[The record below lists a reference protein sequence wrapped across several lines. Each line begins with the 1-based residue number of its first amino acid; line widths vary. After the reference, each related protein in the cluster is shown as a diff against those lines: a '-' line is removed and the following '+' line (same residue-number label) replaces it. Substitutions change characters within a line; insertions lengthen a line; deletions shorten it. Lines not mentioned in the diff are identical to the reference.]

1 MTDQSVSRKNQIM
14 EVAKELF
21 AEKDYH
27 EVTLDD
33 IAKTVGVAKGTLYLY
48 FKSKADLFVQTF
60 TKTLDNVISDLREI
74 FNSGEDLTTT
84 LSLIFDYYEDS
95 IRRDKYFNRFGRV
108 HRVLHGELS
117 SDVSHK
123 VKKTIFS
130 RIEALENEA
139 VDFLD
144 AHLPGTKLDLGDLY
158 QILEAISFEI
168 SQSQSDTIKDT
179 AISLILD
186 GIRKEETL

>member
-1 MTDQSVSRKNQIM
+1 MTDQSVSRKEQIM

-21 AEKDYH
+21 AKKDYY
-27 EVTLDD
+27 EVTLDA
-33 IAKTVGVAKGTLYLY
+33 IAKEVGVAKGTLYLY

-60 TKTLDNVISDLREI
+60 IKALDNVISDLREI

-130 RIEALENEA
+130 RIEALENEV
-139 VDFLD
+139 VDFLSKN
-144 AHLPGTKLDLGDLY
+144 LPESKFNIDDLS
-158 QILEAISFEI
+158 QILMAISFEI
-168 SQSQSDTIKDT
+168 SLSQSDTIKDT

>member
-1 MTDQSVSRKNQIM
+1 MTDQSVSRKEQIM

-21 AEKDYH
+21 AKKDYY
-27 EVTLDD
+27 EVTLDA
-33 IAKTVGVAKGTLYLY
+33 IAKEVGVAKGTLYLY

-60 TKTLDNVISDLREI
+60 IKALDNVISDLREI

-84 LSLIFDYYEDS
+84 LFLIFDYYEDS

-130 RIEALENEA
+130 RIEALENEV
-139 VDFLD
+139 VDFLSKN
-144 AHLPGTKLDLGDLY
+144 LPESKFNIDDLS
-158 QILEAISFEI
+158 QILMAISFEI
-168 SQSQSDTIKDT
+168 SLSQSDTIKDT